1 MYSKED
7 SKAIRLEF
15 WERFTNYSA
24 IRRRQKGKPAKWMLD
39 KTGIKQLKLKFHIDT
54 EQALTGIDVETRNLD
69 IRLSIF
75 NTLEELK
82 PRLEEK
88 MGTPMEWELE
98 HILPTGKSISR
109 VSVTLK
115 EVNLYNKDDWPVVF
129 PFFFKNMMKLESFF
143 EEYSDILKP

>member
-1 MYSKED
+1 MFNREE

-15 WERFTNYSA
+15 WERFHHYSA

-54 EQALTGIDVETRNLD
+54 DHALTGIDIETRNLD
-69 IRLSIF
+69 IRISIF
-75 NTLEELK
+75 HRLEELK

-88 MGTPMEWELE
+88 MGTSLEWELE

-109 VSVTLK
+109 VSLK
-115 EVNLYNKDDWPVVF
+115 LMGVNLYNKEDWPVIF
-129 PFFFKNMMKLESFF
+129 PFFYKNMMKLESFF
-143 EEYSDILKP
+143 EEYADIFRG